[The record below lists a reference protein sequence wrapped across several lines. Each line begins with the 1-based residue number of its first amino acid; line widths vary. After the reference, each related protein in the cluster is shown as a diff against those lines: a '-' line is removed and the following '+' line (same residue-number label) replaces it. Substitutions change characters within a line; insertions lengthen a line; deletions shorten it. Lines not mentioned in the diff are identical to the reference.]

1 MSTQDKYLY
10 RDSRN
15 INSEEER
22 YTLKLKVIPN
32 QTYSLTITK
41 PEEYK
46 DRYVYLRDVKLNI
59 TQELNVGQRINF
71 SSNTNAKEYELIVT
85 KYENEKNS
93 SEGKKENVIYL
104 LQNYPNPFNPVT
116 TLRYTLPEKMY
127 VSIRVC
133 NALGKEVKEM
143 VNGNQEKGYYEV
155 SFDGRELPSGIYFC
169 RMTTEKFT
177 NVIKMLLIK

>member
-1 MSTQDKYLY
+1 M
-10 RDSRN
+10 
-15 INSEEER
+15 
-22 YTLKLKVIPN
+22 KVIPN

-59 TQELNVGQRINF
+59 TQELNVGQRINL
-71 SSNTNAKEYELIVT
+71 SSNTNAKEYELIVSKQQIEISNQEVLT
-85 KYENEKNS
+85 QNGN
-93 SEGKKENVIYL
+93 YL
-104 LQNYPNPFNPVT
+104 FQNYPNPFNPTT
-116 TLRYTLPEKMY
+116 TLRYTLPERMY
-127 VSIRVC
+127 VNIKVY
-133 NALGKEVKEM
+133 NTIGKEVKEM